1 MGAAPL
7 DPGEGIMNAAALI
20 AEVASLEH
28 PEPLPEHDATSTA
41 GSSQLTKR

>member
-7 DPGEGIMNAAALI
+7 DPGEGIMNAAEAALI

-28 PEPLPEHDATSTA
+28 P
-41 GSSQLTKR
+41 